1 MVEKGKKSAPS
12 VRFLSRFWKTLG
24 RNLSR
29 RNRAALAQNAL
40 KDAGIRDNIILNLGK
55 YIEKEMTDLCR
66 KKTPSVFRECQ
77 PGKKSSVHIYDSVCM
92 QCILTEKLRRFNKCC
107 WGDTSTY
114 TSLAA
119 QSLCRGQEEETTSQV
134 KFQSGQ

>member
-55 YIEKEMTDLCR
+55 YIQKEMTDLCR
-66 KKTPSVFRECQ
+66 KKTPSVFKECQ
-77 PGKKSSVHIYDSVCM
+77 PGKESSVHIYDSICM
-92 QCILTEKLRRFNKCC
+92 QCI
-107 WGDTSTY
+107 
-114 TSLAA
+114 
-119 QSLCRGQEEETTSQV
+119 
-134 KFQSGQ
+134 

>member
-1 MVEKGKKSAPS
+1 M
-12 VRFLSRFWKTLG
+12 RFLSRFWKTLG

-40 KDAGIRDNIILNLGK
+40 KVAGIWDNIILNLGK

-77 PGKKSSVHIYDSVCM
+77 PSKESSLHVHIYDS
-92 QCILTEKLRRFNKCC
+92 ISEKLRRFN
-107 WGDTSTY
+107 WNVVGDE
-114 TSLAA
+114 L
-119 QSLCRGQEEETTSQV
+119 ETRAPILH
-134 KFQSGQ
+134 